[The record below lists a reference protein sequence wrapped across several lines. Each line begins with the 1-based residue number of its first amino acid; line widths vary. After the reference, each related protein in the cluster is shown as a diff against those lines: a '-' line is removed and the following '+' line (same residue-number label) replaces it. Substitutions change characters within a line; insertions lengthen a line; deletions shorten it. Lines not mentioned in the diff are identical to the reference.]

1 MKLNLGCGHRKRE
14 GYVNVDMFEACSP
27 DVLWDLEQFPWPWPD
42 ASADE
47 VLFHHSLEHLGQ
59 STPVFLGLMRELYR
73 ICRDGAEVQIN
84 VPHPRHDFF
93 IGDPTHVRAITPQSL
108 SLFDRALN
116 DEWQRTGSSAAT
128 PLAHYLG
135 VDFHIVNTVVV
146 LDEPYAGQFTRQE
159 LTGAE
164 IDTLLRERNNVATE
178 IHLTLRVRK

>member
-1 MKLNLGCGHRKRE
+1 MLEKNDVQRPFSLPVLGIG
-14 GYVNVDMFEACSP
+14 F
-27 DVLWDLEQFPWPWPD
+27 
-42 ASADE
+42 
-47 VLFHHSLEHLGQ
+47 
-59 STPVFLGLMRELYR
+59 
-73 ICRDGAEVQIN
+73 GA
-84 VPHPRHDFF
+84 
-93 IGDPTHVRAITPQSL
+93 
-108 SLFDRALN
+108 
-116 DEWQRTGSSAAT
+116 AAT